1 MQKEGTQRDRYTVV
15 LEDIQGKINLILEA
29 VEPIPQMQHKID
41 ATFEEVGNM
50 RVDVEVIKET
60 MKTQT
65 ESIRTQDQRIRA
77 LE

>member
-1 MQKEGTQRDRYTVV
+1 MQKPNAERDEYTVV

-29 VEPIPQMQHKID
+29 VEPIPQMQQKID

-60 MKTQT
+60 IKGQT